1 MYSLAQLEA
10 RPSLT
15 QETSSNGVSVQQQP
29 LLMKVDQEEHQKTK
43 QCQKQNNNKSNSK
56 SVVVQQPKVQKPI
69 KSVRIVEPPK
79 AVVVVV
85 ANNQQQQRKFGAPSS
100 AVPIPLNSFVASS
113 ASVNRPR
120 SVTDALFAAAPEVV
134 AQTGPPPPVVVAA
147 AAAVSV
153 AVATTTTDNGRKG
166 GQPNLLLAAPE
177 DMNKGFLQFADEV
190 DPDLTSKYYLLSR
203 EQEFKTD

>member
-15 QETSSNGVSVQQQP
+15 QETSSNGVSVQQQQQP
-29 LLMKVDQEEHQKTK
+29 LLMTVDQEEHQKTK
-43 QCQKQNNNKSNSK
+43 QCQKLNNNKSNSK
-56 SVVVQQPKVQKPI
+56 SVVQPPKVQKPI

-85 ANNQQQQRKFGAPSS
+85 ANNQQQQQRKFGAPSS

-134 AQTGPPPPVVVAA
+134 AQTGPPLPVVVAAA

-166 GQPNLLLAAPE
+166 DQPNLLLAAPE

-190 DPDLTSKYYLLSR
+190 DPDLTSK
-203 EQEFKTD
+203 

>member
-15 QETSSNGVSVQQQP
+15 QETSNGVSVQQQQQP

-43 QCQKQNNNKSNSK
+43 QCQKQNINKSNCK

-85 ANNQQQQRKFGAPSS
+85 ATNQQQQRKFGAPSS

-147 AAAVSV
+147 AVSV
-153 AVATTTTDNGRKG
+153 AVATTTATDNGRKG

-190 DPDLTSKYYLLSR
+190 DPDLTSK
-203 EQEFKTD
+203 